1 MRYLSMKKQ
10 KKANID
16 VRLCLGAGVV
26 SDDGLEPPTYA
37 V

>member
-10 KKANID
+10 KRRTSMFAFAY
-16 VRLCLGAGVV
+16 GGVV

>member
-1 MRYLSMKKQ
+1 MRYISIEKN
-10 KKANID
+10 KKANIMFAFS
-16 VRLCLGAGVV
+16 VGVV